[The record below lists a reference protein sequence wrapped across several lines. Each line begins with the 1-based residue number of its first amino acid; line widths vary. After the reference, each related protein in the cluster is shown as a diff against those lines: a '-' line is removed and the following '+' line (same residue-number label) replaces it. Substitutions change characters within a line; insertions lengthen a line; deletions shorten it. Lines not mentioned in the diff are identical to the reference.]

1 MEELMTRTTIS
12 DMGLGQMLLGVMT
25 SFKQSLGDDWQRYYE
40 ENVDIR
46 YRQIIQY
53 NFGFF

>member
-1 MEELMTRTTIS
+1 
-12 DMGLGQMLLGVMT
+12 MGLGQMLLGVMT
-25 SFKQSLGDDWQRYYE
+25 SFKQSLGDDWQLYYE

-46 YRQIIQY
+46 YRQIIQN